1 MADGHARSPS
11 CRSRWPEVSGRRVDL
26 AVGLAGASL
35 AAVGSVALGT
45 DLLALLAAAT
55 CGGALGLCRSHPTTA
70 WMIAAA
76 ATAIAAPEGGVQ
88 LLPFPLVTFSA
99 FGAGRWA
106 ERRSAIVGG
115 LALVAI
121 SLAAAVVS
129 GEDWVPYVLASG
141 VGWIVGRA
149 VRERQLVTDKL
160 GERARELAQEQD
172 AYAELS
178 VRYERARIAAE
189 LHDIVAH
196 AISVM
201 VVQAG
206 AGQRLAATSPELT
219 AETFDAISAAARQA
233 EADMGRLVAL
243 LADEEAIGEAP
254 DLELVEELVARA
266 AGSGLDVTLRLEG
279 WRDGLPLAVTQTATR
294 IVRES
299 LTNALRYATGAPVRV
314 LLRGEPGTVTVE
326 VCNGPGANATSL
338 AGHGTGNGL
347 RGLHEQLDS
356 IGGQLDAGPTD
367 DGGWRLR
374 AQLPTYA
381 RSADRV

>member
-1 MADGHARSPS
+1 M
-11 CRSRWPEVSGRRVDL
+11 SGRRLDI
-26 AVGLAGASL
+26 AVGIVGASL
-35 AAVGSVALGT
+35 AALGSVALGT
-45 DLLALLAAAT
+45 SPTEALAAAT
-55 CGGALGLCRSHPTTA
+55 CGGSFGLCRSRPTAA
-70 WMIAAA
+70 WIIAAA
-76 ATAIAAPEGGVQ
+76 ATAIAAPQGGVQ
-88 LLPFPLVTFSA
+88 LLPFPLITFSA

-121 SLAAAVVS
+121 PLAAAVVS
-129 GEDWVPYVLASG
+129 GESWVPYVLASG
-141 VGWIVGRA
+141 VGWIVGQA
-149 VRERQLVTDKL
+149 VRERQLVADKL
-160 GERARELAQEQD
+160 AERARELEQEQD

-206 AGQRLAATSPELT
+206 AGQRLAATSPQLT
-219 AETFDAISAAARQA
+219 AETFDAISSAARQA
-233 EADMGRLVAL
+233 QGDMGRLVAL
-243 LADEEAIGEAP
+243 LADEDAIGEAP

-279 WRDGLPLAVTQTATR
+279 RRDGLPSAVAQAATR

-326 VCNGPGANATSL
+326 ISNGPAPHATEL

-347 RGLHEQLDS
+347 RGLREQLDAM
-356 IGGQLDAGPTD
+356 GGQLDAGPTD

-381 RSADRV
+381 RSAGLV